1 MGIRGIMQVV
11 FKEIVAG
18 DVDAVRVRLT
28 KDDGAVELVATAPP
42 KKYAGQ
48 SPLQV
53 AYREG
58 QFDIA
63 ALLLAHGA
71 DPNFIEHSDREP
83 WAMPVLHH
91 AIMAAVMR
99 SRWLRPTWR
108 EEEPWQLSNTAQRAD
123 AAYTALERLLES
135 GADVHALD
143 SYGNSSLGRAV
154 LDARQIL
161 PRHRYGDPDWV
172 DPKPLNPEL
181 VDDLT
186 RIFRALMARGADPN
200 RIERGLG
207 KPLAEFYRAEPV
219 GQFLRG

>member
-1 MGIRGIMQVV
+1 MQVM
-11 FKEIVAG
+11 FREIIAG
-18 DVDAVRVRLT
+18 DIDAVRRRLA
-28 KDDGAVELVATAPP
+28 KDADAVGIVATAPP

-53 AYREG
+53 AYRHGE
-58 QFDIA
+58 FEIA

-71 DPNFIEHSDREP
+71 DPNFIEHDNREP

-91 AIMAAVMR
+91 AIKAAVMR

-108 EEEPWQLSNTAQRAD
+108 EEAPWQLRNTTERAD
-123 AAYTALERLLES
+123 AAYAALQLLLDS
-135 GADVHALD
+135 GADVQALD

-161 PRHRYGDPDWV
+161 PTYRHSDPDWV

-186 RIFRALMARGADPN
+186 RIFNTLQAHGADPN
-200 RIERGLG
+200 RPERDFGR
-207 KPLAEFYRAEPV
+207 PLAEPYRAEPV
-219 GQFLRG
+219 AQFLQA